1 MVDLENPSSSSGF
14 RLRRLEVWNWGTFHH
29 KVWSLEIAGGHALVT
44 GDIGSGKSTLVD
56 AVTTLLLPA
65 NRISYNKAAGAQ
77 NRERDLRSYVL
88 GHHKFERNELT
99 GNTRPVPLRSPG
111 QDYSALVAVF
121 ASDEAVVSLAQV
133 YWLKEGQAGQPERM
147 FVVADHELSISGDLA
162 GFGSEIAALKRRLK
176 KQPGTG
182 VHDSFPPYGN
192 DFRRRMGIASDQAM
206 ELFHQTVSMKSVS
219 NLNDFV
225 RTHMLEPFDA
235 DRWINQILLHFE
247 DLTQAHDAVVR
258 ARRQLDALS
267 PILEEGSRYDA
278 LSAQQARL
286 AEVRAHLPYF
296 TAARRLDAFAADTE
310 ASEKRIDA
318 LLQESSQLTERSGE
332 LGSKREQLQLQRAGL
347 GGDRLHVLEESIAR
361 AMTERERRRVTAEK
375 VNDLLGRLELTP
387 VTGAPGFVQMR
398 EALDGV
404 RPGLEAAGAEIDN
417 RLTDIAV
424 EQKEIKTDSDEIRDE
439 LASLQQRRSNIPRR
453 SLQLREELCEH
464 LGVGT
469 ETLPFAGELIQ
480 VREDAAA
487 WEGAAER
494 VLHGF
499 GLSLLVPN
507 SHYGS
512 VAAWI
517 NDRHLGVRLVYY
529 RVPATLASTN
539 RHQVPGPETLFHR
552 LEIKADSEFYG
563 WIERELSSRASHV
576 CAVSMDVFRQEER
589 AVTVTGQI
597 KESRRHVKDDSKAID
612 DRRNYVL
619 GWSNQAKVDA
629 LLAQAL
635 ELNERRQ
642 LLASEQKS
650 LLGQREELRR
660 KGTALDQLDVYQ
672 TYDDLDHES
681 VGRQIARDQAEKD
694 DIERSSKDLERI
706 TEELKAV
713 ADEIQALAGRIAQ
726 TSENLGRARGD
737 LERAQAGQ
745 LECRAV
751 LKAAEQV
758 PAPEAMSSYV
768 PDPAPVT
775 ADAWQ
780 NWQRTT
786 SDTVNSEIDRRQK
799 LLRTCE
805 STLVRLISA
814 FREANR
820 TETVDMDASVEAL
833 PDYRAMHHRLL
844 QDDLPRFEAEFKN
857 FLNTNTIRDIA
868 MFRSKLAQEEE
879 LIRERV
885 GRINMSLAD
894 IDYNPGRYITLETT
908 RTPNIEIRDF
918 RSELH
923 ACTDEA
929 LGGDGE
935 QYSEQKFLQV
945 QKLVERFRGRAGQ
958 VDADKAWTKRV
969 TDVRNWFVFSAS
981 ERHRDDDSEFETYTD
996 SAGKSGGQKEKLA
1009 YTILAA
1015 SLAYQFQLDGEQ
1027 EKTFRFVVID
1037 EAFGRGS
1044 DESTRFALTL
1054 FRRIGLQL
1062 LIVTPLQK
1070 IHVIEPYVDAV
1081 GFVENKTG
1089 SNSRLQTL
1097 TIEEFRAR
1105 RERHRMVD
1113 VVKVETVS

>member
-1 MVDLENPSSSSGF
+1 MVEVVMPPSSGF

-77 NRERDLRSYVL
+77 TRERDLRSYVL

-99 GNTRPVPLRSPG
+99 GNSRPVALRSPG

-121 ASDEAVVSLAQV
+121 ASGEAVVSLAQV
-133 YWLKEGQAGQPERM
+133 YWLKEGQAGQPERL
-147 FVVADHELSISGDLA
+147 FVVADRELSIAGDLA

-247 DLTQAHDAVVR
+247 DLTRAHDSVVR
-258 ARRQLDALS
+258 ARRQLEALT
-267 PILEEGSRYDA
+267 PILDEGSKYDD
-278 LSAQQARL
+278 LSAQQVQL
-286 AEVRAHLPYF
+286 AQVRAHLPFF
-296 TAARRLDAFAADTE
+296 TAARRLEAFAAE
-310 ASEKRIDA
+310 AEAGQKRIDGLA
-318 LLQESSQLTERSGE
+318 AESRQLTKRSGE
-332 LGSKREQLQLQRAGL
+332 LESQREQLQLQRAGL
-347 GGDRLHVLEESIAR
+347 GGDRLHVLEESITR
-361 AMTERERRRVTAEK
+361 AVSECERRRATAEK
-375 VNDLLGRLELTP
+375 VNELLGRVELTP
-387 VTGAPGFVQMR
+387 ITDARGFAQMR
-398 EALDGV
+398 EALDEV
-404 RPGLEAAGAEIDN
+404 RSGFETASAEVDN

-424 EQKEIKTDSDEIRDE
+424 EQKEIKSDSDEIRDE
-439 LASLQQRRSNIPRR
+439 LTSLQQRRSNIPRR
-453 SLQLREELCEH
+453 SLQLRDQLCEH
-464 LGVGT
+464 LGVST

-480 VREDAAA
+480 VRNDAAA

-529 RVPATLASTN
+529 RVPATLAATH

-552 LEIKADSEFYG
+552 LEIKSDSEFYG
-563 WIERELSSRASHV
+563 WIERELFSRAAHV
-576 CAVSMDVFRQEER
+576 CASTMDAFQLAER

-597 KESRRHVKDDSKAID
+597 KEARRHVKDDSKAID

-635 ELNERRQ
+635 LLNNRRQ
-642 LLASEQKS
+642 QLVDEQKR
-650 LLGQREELRR
+650 LADRRDVLRR
-660 KGTALDQLDVYQ
+660 QGTALDQLDVYQ
-672 TYDDLDHES
+672 SYDDLDHES
-681 VGRQIARDQAEKD
+681 VSRQIARDQAEKD
-694 DIERSSKDLERI
+694 EIERSSKDLERI
-706 TEELKAV
+706 TDQLKSVAEELLALN
-713 ADEIQALAGRIAQ
+713 EQIQQGNRD
-726 TSENLGRARGD
+726 LGRAHAD
-737 LERAQAGQ
+737 LERAGAGQ
-745 LECRAV
+745 RECLDV
-751 LKAAEQV
+751 LQSGEDV
-758 PAPEAMSSYV
+758 PEPAGMSTYV
-768 PDPAPVT
+768 PDPAPAT

-780 NWQRTT
+780 NWERSTGDRVT
-786 SDTVNSEIDRRQK
+786 IEIDRRQK

-805 STLVRLISA
+805 SNLVRLMSA

-820 TETVDMDASVEAL
+820 TETADMDASVEAL
-833 PDYRAMHHRLL
+833 GEFRAMHHRLL

-885 GRINMSLAD
+885 GRINTSLND

-923 ACTDEA
+923 ACTDDA

-958 VDADKAWTKRV
+958 VDADKAWTRRV

-1015 SLAYQFQLDGEQ
+1015 SLAYQFQLDSEQ
-1027 EKTFRFVVID
+1027 DKTFRFVVID

-1097 TIEEFRAR
+1097 TIEEFRTR
-1105 RERHRMVD
+1105 RELHRMVD
-1113 VVKVETVS
+1113 VSKVETVS